1 MRPLICPQCGGQI
14 DEYATGAAFTVC
26 EYCGTKFL
34 VEENKVPRVPPVVDA
49 PALETDPEPQF
60 VKILGISL
68 AAIAGIVLVA
78 VLASKPSKGIVPTTP
93 FVSKAA
99 TPTPV
104 ATPTPDP
111 ALLRFGGL
119 VDATSIAVDTEGR
132 IYVADNKLR
141 VQQFDAAGNVLKR
154 LDVPAK
160 GTVYERAHVVY
171 KVAVGS
177 DGRLFVAVGGAIL
190 VYGENWNAKP
200 RTLHDAPNYIQ
211 DFVVRPD
218 GSLLAISDNDEIEA
232 LLFFSKSGAITRR
245 VQGFHT
251 DALNATAT
259 PLETAIELVRIAADS
274 KGDIFSIY
282 ALNAAHSYS
291 LSYNDEDLRIVRST
305 PNAKFGKAF
314 VGPGKV
320 AAMVFDANDRLLV
333 SDGTNITAYD
343 LDGNN
348 IASRPAGP
356 MNTFTVDKD
365 GNIYT
370 ISDDAVAKFPRVQ

>member
-14 DEYATGAAFTVC
+14 DEYAAGAALTVC

-34 VEENKVPRVPPVVDA
+34 VEENKLPRVPPTPPVVDA
-49 PALETDPEPQF
+49 PALETEPEPQF

-78 VLASKPSKGIVPTTP
+78 VLASKPSKGIVPTTTP

-104 ATPTPDP
+104 VTPTPDP

-119 VDATSIAVDTEGR
+119 VDATSIAVDGEGR

-141 VQQFDAAGNVLKR
+141 VQQFDAAGNLLKR

-160 GTVYERAHVVY
+160 GTVYERAHVVN
-171 KVAVGS
+171 KIAVGS

-190 VYGENWNAKP
+190 VYGENWNARP

-245 VQGFHT
+245 VSGFHT

-282 ALNAAHSYS
+282 ALDAANSYT

-305 PNAKFGKAF
+305 PNAKFVKAF

-320 AAMVFDANDRLLV
+320 AALVFDASDRLLV
-333 SDGTNITAYD
+333 SADETITAYD
-343 LDGNN
+343 LDGNT
-348 IASRPAGP
+348 IGSRPAGA

-365 GNIYT
+365 GNIFAV
-370 ISDDAVAKFPRVQ
+370 SDDAVA